1 MLPSRI
7 ASGDSLTSVSFTTSK
22 VFRKL
27 GLLKADTAPG
37 PDGIQATLLKHA
49 SESLALPL
57 AQLYQSLFNSGV
69 VPKEWK
75 VAMVTPIFK
84 TGKSTDVSNYRPIS
98 LTSLC

>member
-1 MLPSRI
+1 MLPCRI

-27 GLLKADTAPG
+27 GMLKAGTAPG
-37 PDGIQATLLKHA
+37 PDGVQATLLKHA

-57 AQLYQSLFNSGV
+57 APLYQSLFNSGV
-69 VPKEWK
+69 VPEEWK

-84 TGKSTDVSNYRPIS
+84 KRLLYR
-98 LTSLC
+98 CE